1 MGGWSCLM
9 ISVHFFLVAGVCA
22 VVGRAGGCGVV
33 CSWDSLMA
41 GAGVV
46 DGGCGLSVSLSPRCH
61 GCSRLSCGCRG
72 CVVEVSW
79 CQRRCVIVVGGLW
92 GCGRVGWPD
101 VWACGE
107 GTWCVGGDDDV
118 GLKEL

>member
-33 CSWDSLMA
+33 CSWESLMV
-41 GAGVV
+41 GSGVV
-46 DGGCGLSVSLSPRCH
+46 DGGCG
-61 GCSRLSCGCRG
+61 
-72 CVVEVSW
+72 CVVELSW
-79 CQRRCVIVVGGLW
+79 CQLWCVIVVGGLW
-92 GCGRVGWPD
+92 GCGCVGWPD